1 MQEVQGWI
9 PVEQRLPE
17 TDEYILVSFDNFSVP
32 DIGRYE
38 VDEDGGAFYPG
49 DEDQSYVQ
57 YRLFVNAW
65 QPLPEPY
72 QTEGE

>member
-38 VDEDGGAFYPG
+38 ADEDGGGAFYPG
-49 DEDQSYVQ
+49 DEDQSYDQ
-57 YRLFVNAW
+57 YELFVNAW
-65 QPLPEPY
+65 QPLPKPY
-72 QTEGE
+72 R